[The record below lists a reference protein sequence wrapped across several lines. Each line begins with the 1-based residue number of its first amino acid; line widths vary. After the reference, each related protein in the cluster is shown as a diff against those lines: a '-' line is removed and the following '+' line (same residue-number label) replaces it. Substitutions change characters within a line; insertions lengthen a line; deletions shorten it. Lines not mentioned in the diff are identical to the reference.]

1 MTTDKAKDRLYD
13 TTLLV
18 GVFRRRTAIKTL
30 AQMPDTSGVVALA
43 RALREGHPERRRIR
57 SVLRK
62 LLPLRDNN
70 KITALWAEWAQAPD
84 PELAKIV
91 SALGCP
97 SGRTQ
102 DARFV
107 RAVLAAAT
115 SAAAPEILLAVAAFA
130 RSLPVNDEA
139 SNDGIY
145 AAWIRSQSVELE
157 RLIHEQSR
165 QASSP
170 ALEALHALVTGRLDR
185 YVELNDS
192 DGMLLVHAFHMAP
205 EPFRESIARTV
216 GASSDRGLL
225 ENYRRALSSGA
236 ADTASNV
243 ENLKLVGDEDGLF
256 EVTRSLCLLDVVDLC
271 ERWASSAGRPGGTQ
285 QRAAVERALSAHRT
299 LGTFKVERTEPLPEG
314 LVDAF
319 EWWNHEKPSDEQLRS
334 DLDSPDPFQKA
345 RGLYLG
351 REAGLV
357 DDARLREAA
366 RSEHW
371 PQRLVARLLEP
382 ELFPETQQDH
392 VFWVSACA
400 GDASLLLS
408 PIDGMPE
415 DYAHHIMLLGQAR
428 SPIGSR
434 TRAFLEILGAFQ
446 GVFVANAIVIDE
458 GTETADRGA
467 VEIEDAPHVNF

>member
-1 MTTDKAKDRLYD
+1 MTTDEVRSRLYD

-18 GVFRRRTAIKTL
+18 GVFRRRAAIKAL
-30 AQMPDTSGVVALA
+30 VQMPDPSGVVALA
-43 RALREGHPERRRIR
+43 RALHEGHPERGRIR

-62 LLPLRDNN
+62 LLPLRDNS
-70 KITALWAEWAQAPD
+70 KIAALWAQWAQAPD
-84 PELAKIV
+84 PELAKIL

-115 SAAAPEILLAVAAFA
+115 SAAAPEILQAVAVFA
-130 RSLPVNDEA
+130 RSLPVMDEA

-145 AAWIRSQSVELE
+145 AAWIRSQSTELE
-157 RLIHEQSR
+157 QLIHEQSR

-170 ALEALHALVTGRLDR
+170 VLEALHALVTGRLER
-185 YVELNDS
+185 YLELNDS

-205 EPFRESIARTV
+205 EPFRESIARAI
-216 GASSDRGLL
+216 GASPDRGLL
-225 ENYRRALSSGA
+225 ENYRRALSSGT
-236 ADTASNV
+236 ADAASNV

-256 EVTRSLCLLDVVDLC
+256 EVTRSLCLLDVIDLC
-271 ERWASSAGRPGGTQ
+271 ERWSSSAGRPGGTQ
-285 QRAAVERALSAHRT
+285 QRAAVEHALAAHRT

-314 LVDAF
+314 LVDVF
-319 EWWNHEKPSDEQLRS
+319 EWWRHENSSEEQLRA
-334 DLDSPDPFQKA
+334 DLDSPDPFRNA
-345 RGLYLG
+345 RGLYLA
-351 REAGLV
+351 REGGLV
-357 DDARLREAA
+357 DDARLHEAA

-382 ELFPETQQDH
+382 ELFPQTQQDH
-392 VFWVSACA
+392 VFWVGACA

-415 DYAHHIMLLGQAR
+415 DYARHIGLLSQAR

-434 TRAFLEILGAFQ
+434 TRAFLEILCAFQ
-446 GVFVANAIVIDE
+446 GVFVASAIVIDE
-458 GTETADRGA
+458 GTETVDRDA
-467 VEIEDAPHVNF
+467 VEIEDAPNVSF